1 MKRFILS
8 IAILLGVLSLLL
20 LLIVTKVSD
29 IKMVGQSRQPEAEI
43 HYENKV
49 IVLLYHDVQEP
60 DAAGMPRL
68 LTVTPH
74 QFEAHLKALKDHS
87 YQVISMEEYVRF
99 ARQGKP
105 VPPNAVVLTFD
116 DGYESF
122 YTRAYPILQKHGVP
136 ASNFVIGAPTDTRD
150 PKKGQYLT
158 WNQMRELILAGHGIY
173 SHTYDSHCM
182 VDTAPEGPEQPAL
195 THPAYLAQSKRPESA
210 EEFRKRIRSDL
221 TLMNER
227 LRTEL
232 GDRSKLLAFP
242 YGAYNKETLQAAEEA
257 GIELLFT
264 TREGINTAADRLVH
278 RIDAGEPYITADALI
293 ATIRKYHRTNESNL

>member
-8 IAILLGVLSLLL
+8 IAILLGVVFFLL
-20 LLIVTKVSD
+20 LLIVIKLSD
-29 IKMVGQSRQPEAEI
+29 ITVTGQPEAKI

-68 LTVTPH
+68 LTVTPN
-74 QFEAHLKALKDHS
+74 QFDAHLKALKDHG
-87 YQVISMEEYVRF
+87 YQIIGMEDYVRF
-99 ARQGKP
+99 ARQEKP

-122 YTRAYPILQKHGVP
+122 YTRAYPILQKHSVP
-136 ASNFVIGAPTDTRD
+136 ASNFVIGAPSDTNG

-158 WNQMRELILAGHGIY
+158 WSQMRELLRAGHGIY
-173 SHTYDSHCM
+173 SHTYDLHRM
-182 VDTAPEGPEQPAL
+182 VDTAPKGPQQPAL
-195 THPAYLAQSKRPESA
+195 THPVYLAQMKRAESA
-210 EEFRKRIRSDL
+210 EEFRKRILGDL
-221 TLMNER
+221 TFMNER

-242 YGAYNKETLQAAEEA
+242 YGAYNEETLQAADEA

-278 RIDAGEPYITADALI
+278 RIDAGEPYISADALI
-293 ATIRKYHRTNESNL
+293 ATISKYHKMNDNNL

>member
-1 MKRFILS
+1 MKRVILS
-8 IAILLGVLSLLL
+8 IAILLGVVTLFLLL
-20 LLIVTKVSD
+20 TALKLSD
-29 IKMVGQSRQPEAEI
+29 ITTARQPEATI

-49 IVLLYHDVQEP
+49 IVLVYHDVQKP

-68 LTVTPH
+68 LTVTPQ

-87 YQVISMEEYVRF
+87 YQVISMEDYVRF

-136 ASNFVIGAPTDTRD
+136 ASNFVIGAPTDKRD

-158 WNQMRELILAGHGIY
+158 WNQMRELIQAGHGIY
-173 SHTYDSHCM
+173 SHTYDSHRM
-182 VDTAPEGPEQPAL
+182 VDTAPKGPQQPAL
-195 THPAYLAQSKRPESA
+195 THPAYLGQWKRTESA
-210 EEFRKRIRSDL
+210 EEFRKRILSDL
-221 TLMNER
+221 TFMNER

-232 GDRSKLLAFP
+232 GNRSKLLAFP

-264 TREGINTAADRLVH
+264 IREGINTASDRLVH
-278 RIDAGEPYITADALI
+278 RIDAGEPYITADTLI
-293 ATIRKYHRTNESNL
+293 ATISKYH

>member
-1 MKRFILS
+1 MKRVILT
-8 IAILLGVLSLLL
+8 IAILLGLGSLLL
-20 LLIVTKVSD
+20 LLTALKLSD
-29 IKMVGQSRQPEAEI
+29 ITTARQPEAEI

-49 IVLLYHDVQEP
+49 IVLVYHDVQEP

-68 LTVTPH
+68 LTVTPQ
-74 QFEAHLKALKDHS
+74 QFDAHLKALQDHS
-87 YQVISMEEYVRF
+87 YQVISMEDYVRF

-136 ASNFVIGAPTDTRD
+136 ASNFVIGAPTDKRD

-158 WNQMRELILAGHGIY
+158 WNQMRELVKAGHGIY
-173 SHTYDSHCM
+173 SHTYDSHRM
-182 VDTAPEGPEQPAL
+182 VDTAPKGPQQPAL
-195 THPAYLAQSKRPESA
+195 THPAYLAQSKRTEST
-210 EEFRKRIRSDL
+210 EEFRKRILSDL
-221 TLMNER
+221 TFMNER

-264 TREGINTAADRLVH
+264 IREGINTASDRLVH
-278 RIDAGEPYITADALI
+278 RIDAGEPYITADTLI
-293 ATIRKYHRTNESNL
+293 ATIRNYH

>member
-1 MKRFILS
+1 MKRVILS
-8 IAILLGVLSLLL
+8 IAILLGVVSLLL
-20 LLIVTKVSD
+20 LLTALKLSD
-29 IKMVGQSRQPEAEI
+29 ITTARQPEAEI

-49 IVLLYHDVQEP
+49 IVLVYHDVQEP

-68 LTVTPH
+68 LTVTPQ

-87 YQVISMEEYVRF
+87 YQVISMEDYVRF

-105 VPPNAVVLTFD
+105 VSPNAVVLTFD

-136 ASNFVIGAPTDTRD
+136 ASNFVIGAPTDKRD

-158 WNQMRELILAGHGIY
+158 WNQMRELIQTGHGIY
-173 SHTYDSHCM
+173 SHTYDSHRM
-182 VDTAPEGPEQPAL
+182 IDTAPKGPQQPAL
-195 THPAYLAQSKRPESA
+195 THPAYLAQWKRSESA
-210 EEFRKRIRSDL
+210 EEFRKRIFSDL
-221 TLMNER
+221 TFMNER

-264 TREGINTAADRLVH
+264 IREGINTASDRLVH
-278 RIDAGEPYITADALI
+278 RIDAGEPYITADTLI
-293 ATIRKYHRTNESNL
+293 ATISKYH

>member
-8 IAILLGVLSLLL
+8 IAILLGIVFLLL
-20 LLIVTKVSD
+20 LLIANKLSD
-29 IKMVGQSRQPEAEI
+29 ITVTGQPEAKI

-68 LTVTPH
+68 LTVTPN
-74 QFEAHLKALKDHS
+74 QFDAHLKALKDHG
-87 YQVISMEEYVRF
+87 YQIIGMEDYVRF

-122 YTRAYPILQKHGVP
+122 YTRAYPILQKHSVP
-136 ASNFVIGAPTDTRD
+136 ASNFVIGAPSDTND

-158 WNQMRELILAGHGIY
+158 WSQMRELIRAGHGIY
-173 SHTYDSHCM
+173 SHTYDSHRM
-182 VDTAPEGPEQPAL
+182 VDTAPKGPQQPAL
-195 THPAYLAQSKRPESA
+195 THPVYLAQMKRAESA
-210 EEFRKRIRSDL
+210 EEFRKRILSDL
-221 TLMNER
+221 TFMNER

-242 YGAYNKETLQAAEEA
+242 YGAYDRETLQAADEA

-293 ATIRKYHRTNESNL
+293 ATISKYHKMNDNNL

>member
-1 MKRFILS
+1 MKRVILT
-8 IAILLGVLSLLL
+8 IAILLGLGSLLL
-20 LLIVTKVSD
+20 LLTALKLSD
-29 IKMVGQSRQPEAEI
+29 ITTARQPQAEI
-43 HYENKV
+43 HYESKV
-49 IVLLYHDVQEP
+49 IVLVYHDVQEP

-68 LTVTPH
+68 LTVTPQ
-74 QFEAHLKALKDHS
+74 QFDAHLKALQDHS
-87 YQVISMEEYVRF
+87 YQVISMEDYVRF

-136 ASNFVIGAPTDTRD
+136 ASNFVIGAPTDKRD

-158 WNQMRELILAGHGIY
+158 WNQMRELVKAGHGIY
-173 SHTYDSHCM
+173 SHTYDSHRM
-182 VDTAPEGPEQPAL
+182 VDTAPKGPQQPAL
-195 THPAYLAQSKRPESA
+195 THPAYLAQSKRTESA
-210 EEFRKRIRSDL
+210 EEFRKRILSDL
-221 TLMNER
+221 TFMNER

-264 TREGINTAADRLVH
+264 IREGINTASDRLVH
-278 RIDAGEPYITADALI
+278 RIDAGEPYITADTLI
-293 ATIRKYHRTNESNL
+293 ATIRKYHKNE

>member
-1 MKRFILS
+1 MKRVILT
-8 IAILLGVLSLLL
+8 IAILLGLGSLLL
-20 LLIVTKVSD
+20 LLTALKVSD
-29 IKMVGQSRQPEAEI
+29 ITTARQPEAEI

-49 IVLLYHDVQEP
+49 IVLVYHDVQEP

-68 LTVTPH
+68 LTVTPQ
-74 QFEAHLKALKDHS
+74 QFDAHLKALQDHS
-87 YQVISMEEYVRF
+87 YQIISMEDYVRF

-136 ASNFVIGAPTDTRD
+136 ASNFVIGAPTDKRD

-158 WNQMRELILAGHGIY
+158 WNQMRELVKAGHGIY
-173 SHTYDSHCM
+173 SHTYDSHRM
-182 VDTAPEGPEQPAL
+182 VDTAPKGQQQPAL
-195 THPAYLAQSKRPESA
+195 THPAYLAQLKRTESA
-210 EEFRKRIRSDL
+210 EEFHKRILSDL
-221 TLMNER
+221 TFMNER

-264 TREGINTAADRLVH
+264 IREGINTAADRLVH
-278 RIDAGEPYITADALI
+278 RIDAGEPYITADTLI
-293 ATIRKYHRTNESNL
+293 ATIRNYH